1 MIPDLQA
8 CLLCDDVRQERN
20 GKFILIGLFDVIN
33 ANQFPFCFPRLC
45 LVSRWCGGEGEY
57 HQVSRLLKPDQQTIV
72 AQGQSIPVR
81 LANTETIVTNIEV
94 FANMVFSESGIYWI
108 EVLLNGDLKIR
119 LPLRVAP
126 LAPAGKP
133 AGQPPG

>member
-33 ANQFPFCFPRLC
+33 AQQFPLLFPRMC

-57 HQVSRLLKPDQQTIV
+57 TQRSRLLKPDQKNAIV
-72 AQGQSIPVR
+72 QGQPIPIK
-81 LANTETIVTNIEV
+81 LPNTEAVVTNIEFFINV
-94 FANMVFSESGIYWI
+94 AFAESGVHWI
-108 EVLLNGDLKIR
+108 EVLLNDDLKLR
-119 LPLRVAP
+119 FPLRVSKISAP
-126 LAPAGKP
+126 PAA
-133 AGQPPG
+133 AGPSQG

>member
-33 ANQFPFCFPRLC
+33 ANQYPLVFPRMS
-45 LVSRWCGGEGEY
+45 LVTRWCNGEGEY
-57 HQVSRLLKPDQQTIV
+57 SQVSRLLKPDQKTVV
-72 AQGQSIPVR
+72 AQGQTIR
-81 LANTETIVTNIEV
+81 LKLPGMETIATNVEFFINIT
-94 FANMVFSESGIYWI
+94 FTESGIHWV
-108 EVLLNGDLKIR
+108 EVLLDNDLKIR

-126 LAPAGKP
+126 LPTPAGKSQ
-133 AGQPPG
+133 G